1 MEEKPSPWKCWTGYT
16 CRTGASVLSEPRDG
30 PPPSLLGRGKC
41 HPPTARPTAPHFIVE
56 MRRARLVSHLLVLQH
71 VLVIAQPPGGGGGD
85 INCVDGQQATGDASK
100 IGKGTALL
108 GAIACTD
115 PAAVTVRSCPT

>member
-1 MEEKPSPWKCWTGYT
+1 MLASVGANAGSKRVGAHT
-16 CRTGASVLSEPRDG
+16 CRPQSYVTLPRARE
-30 PPPSLLGRGKC
+30 RGKKQVRFWRS
-41 HPPTARPTAPHFIVE
+41 PGATDGAAFVVE